1 MNNCLTTLQ
10 NKNTIHW
17 VLSNKRKENIK
28 LMVIP
33 VTPTPIMITP
43 VYVASLPASL
53 TGKQKHNNVFHI
65 VHVYD
70 SRMRKRQIAAIL
82 LMQCKV
88 PIIKN
93 ERIKK

>member
-1 MNNCLTTLQ
+1 M
-10 NKNTIHW
+10 
-17 VLSNKRKENIK
+17 IK

-53 TGKQKHNNVFHI
+53 TGKQKHNINNVFHI
-65 VHVYD
+65 VHIYD

-82 LMQCKV
+82 LMQCKA